1 MQATGARFVLTTGT
15 EKMLRLP
22 VTCWDTIISKSQN
35 IMSVICSRQK
45 GFVYCLFLCL
55 CKWYILEG
63 STEHQEIPNNLAIPY
78 VRARARARVCVCVC
92 VCVCVYFLSMY
103 QRALESPYILYISKA
118 HMSGC
123 MERKYAPVETPH
135 NTNLQPWIFK
145 FDISKCYLNMQGA

>member
-1 MQATGARFVLTTGT
+1 MDQTKTGAGWKCRLQATGARFVLTTGT

-35 IMSVICSRQK
+35 IMSVICSRQR

-78 VRARARARVCVCVC
+78 VRARARARARVCVCVC
-92 VCVCVYFLSMY
+92 VCVCVFPFNVSTRSGKPIYSLYFKG
-103 QRALESPYILYISKA
+103 PYVRLY
-118 HMSGC
+118 G
-123 MERKYAPVETPH
+123 T
-135 NTNLQPWIFK
+135 
-145 FDISKCYLNMQGA
+145 